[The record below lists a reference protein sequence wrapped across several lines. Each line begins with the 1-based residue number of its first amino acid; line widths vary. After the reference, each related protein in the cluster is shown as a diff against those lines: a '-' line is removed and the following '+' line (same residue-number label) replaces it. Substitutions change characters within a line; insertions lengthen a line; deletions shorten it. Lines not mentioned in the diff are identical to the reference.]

1 MFKCLNAKMTKGG
14 FTLIE
19 MLVAV
24 MIFSLIIG
32 VISGVFISG
41 LRGQKMTLSSQKL
54 LDQISYA
61 LEYMSRA
68 LRMANKQTADIP
80 TCLSQE
86 GLNYE
91 ITHSGSGL
99 KFINHLEEDDCQ
111 EFFLEDSQLK
121 YRKKIGQAGEE
132 TLDLTSSN
140 LQITYLNFSISGEG
154 QDDDLQPRVTIFLN
168 MKGKGQ
174 KPEEQPEMKIQTTI
188 SQRNLDVKY

>member
-80 TCLSQE
+80 ACLFQE

-140 LQITYLNFSISGEG
+140 LQITSLIFSISGEG